1 MRLSRVLAGAAVVAV
16 AATLGV
22 VVPASAASGANYVA
36 LGDSYSSGV
45 GTDNYYSDGTSCDRS
60 PQGYPAL
67 WSAAHG
73 TASFDL
79 AACSGAR
86 TSDVVSGQ
94 LGGLSASTNL
104 VTITIGGNDAG
115 FTSVMENCIIDSDS
129 SCQGQ
134 VANAETY
141 IRNTLPGLLD
151 NVYANIRSHAPNAQ
165 VVVLGY
171 PRFYQVPGS
180 CIVGISDTKRTAID
194 GGSDVL
200 DTTIAGEVAKYS
212 GFTFADVRNAFSAHE
227 ICSSGSVWIHSTDWT
242 HITDSY
248 HPFAAG
254 YSGGYLPVL
263 DAVTG

>member
-1 MRLSRVLAGAAVVAV
+1 
-16 AATLGV
+16 
-22 VVPASAASGANYVA
+22 

-79 AACSGAR
+79 AACSGAK
-86 TSDVVSGQ
+86 TSDVLSGQ

-115 FTSVMENCIIDSDS
+115 FTTVMENCIIDSDS
-129 SCQGQ
+129 SCQSQ
-134 VANAETY
+134 VSSAETY
-141 IRNTLPGLLD
+141 IHNTLPGLLD

-180 CIVGISDTKRTAID
+180 CVVGISDTKRTAID
-194 GGSDVL
+194 GGS
-200 DTTIAGEVAKYS
+200 
-212 GFTFADVRNAFSAHE
+212 VRPPSTAASRSPTCAAPSAHTR
-227 ICSSGSVWIHSTDWT
+227 SARRARSGSTAPTGRTSPTRTTRSRLATPAPTCRCST
-242 HITDSY
+242 
-248 HPFAAG
+248 P
-254 YSGGYLPVL
+254 
-263 DAVTG
+263 